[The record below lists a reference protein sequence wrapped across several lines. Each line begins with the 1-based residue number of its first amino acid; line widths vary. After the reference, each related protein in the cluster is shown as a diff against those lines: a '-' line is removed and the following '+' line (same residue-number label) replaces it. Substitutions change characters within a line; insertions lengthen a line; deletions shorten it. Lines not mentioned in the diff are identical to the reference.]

1 MLYKLGSEPCVNM
14 LERRATRL
22 HGTGSLALAT
32 ANRRCYCYISSN
44 GYQTSGSEEKKS
56 NCRSKGR
63 DVIKIYDIVISQ
75 AVNVSTDSNRLLP
88 FENE

>member
-1 MLYKLGSEPCVNM
+1 M
-14 LERRATRL
+14 LERRATGL

-32 ANRRCYCYISSN
+32 ANRRCYCYISGN
-44 GYQTSGSEEKKS
+44 CYQTSGSEESEKS
-56 NCRSKGR
+56 SCRSKGR

-88 FENE
+88 FENK